1 MLVETKLATKEC
13 TNPLEDWY
21 EKNTIIQRSKS
32 VEGKY
37 ERGMLISISNNE
49 SHYESLFKTFKEV
62 YISLI
67 KCLTGKSVSK
77 WDIKVLKGDW
87 NGNRINL
94 PSRERLLRVVADHT
108 PLILAGVH
116 NYKKDDIRSRG
127 QEYCHS
133 HFYVYNAHHYLPS
146 TIKELRDFEDKIEKY
161 LARYTNTRKR
171 LEGRIRVTPVGT
183 GVHQFTDNVSPLKLY
198 DYLQSPIT
206 NPQGNNIINYI
217 SNNRHL
223 PNIQYPL
230 TTIYSNKKI

>member
-1 MLVETKLATKEC
+1 MLVETKLATKI
-13 TNPLEDWY
+13 TSNPIEDWY
-21 EKNTIIQRSKS
+21 EKNTIIQRSNS
-32 VEGKY
+32 VKGKY

-49 SHYESLFKTFKEV
+49 CHYETIFKSFKEL

-87 NGNRINL
+87 YEARINL
-94 PSRERLLRVVADHT
+94 PTRERLLRVVADQT
-108 PLILAGVH
+108 PIMLAGVH
-116 NYKKDDIRSRG
+116 NYKKDDIRSKG
-127 QEYCHS
+127 KEYCHS
-133 HFYVYNAHHYLPS
+133 HFYVYNTHHYLPS

-171 LEGRIRVTPVGT
+171 YEGRIRVTPVGT
-183 GVHQFTDNVSPLKLY
+183 GGYQFTDNVTPLKLY

-223 PNIQYPL
+223 PSIQYPL
-230 TTIYSNKKI
+230 TTIYSNNKI